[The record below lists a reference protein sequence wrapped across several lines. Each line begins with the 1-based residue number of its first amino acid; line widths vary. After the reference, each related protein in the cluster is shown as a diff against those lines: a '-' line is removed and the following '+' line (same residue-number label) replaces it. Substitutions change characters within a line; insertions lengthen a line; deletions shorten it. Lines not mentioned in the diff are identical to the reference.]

1 MQELSQQPAMKITEA
16 LLAEHVVLHNMFD
29 YIERVLPTLRTVAEI
44 KLLAALM
51 EGVLIGHAKT
61 EEALLFAPLAHCLEQ
76 IGQRDTF
83 ELEHHEIDACLVAVG
98 RARGLRDARR
108 LLNAAVLASRKHFDH
123 EERVVFPLAERV
135 MKGETLAKLGE
146 AWTKQREV
154 VTT

>member
-1 MQELSQQPAMKITEA
+1 MKITEA

-29 YIERVLPTLRTVAEI
+29 YIERALPTLRTVPEI

-51 EGVLIGHAKT
+51 EGVLASHGKA
-61 EEALLFAPLAHCLEQ
+61 EETLLFGPLGHCLEQ

-98 RARGLRDARR
+98 RARGLREARR
-108 LLNAAVLASRKHFDH
+108 LLNAALLVSRKHFDH

-135 MKGETLAKLGE
+135 MKNETLTKLGD
-146 AWTKQREV
+146 AWVKQREV
-154 VTT
+154 TAR

>member
-1 MQELSQQPAMKITEA
+1 MKITEA

-29 YIERVLPTLRTVAEI
+29 YIERVLPTLQTVGEV

-51 EGVLIGHAKT
+51 EGVLLGHAKA
-61 EEALLFAPLAHCLEQ
+61 EEELLFGPLAHCLEQ

-98 RARGLRDARR
+98 RARGLREARR
-108 LLNAAVLASRKHFDH
+108 LLNTALLASRNHLDH

-135 MKGETLAKLGE
+135 MKGETLAKLG
-146 AWTKQREV
+146 AGWMKQREIV
-154 VTT
+154 PA